1 VVSEREVLAFDTDLI
16 GAYGICVDISP
27 TWWLGERA
35 PARMRDAFAH
45 ALEHV
50 ASHKERLRPGVTI
63 REMTFGGHVLAPP
76 FQRQKYSCKLH
87 GVGL

>member
-1 VVSEREVLAFDTDLI
+1 
-16 GAYGICVDISP
+16 
-27 TWWLGERA
+27 
-35 PARMRDAFAH
+35 MRDAFAH